1 MTTAS
6 RRTTELGL
14 LVLGTLFVVGAYLL
28 ASVPEDSDIPTTV
41 GPFLGVIVGLPLA
54 AHFVVRRLAP
64 HADGM
69 LLPLAS
75 LLNGLG
81 YVFIV
86 RLDEGRAEPHGLAG
100 LQSVWMVL
108 GVAAFFATLIVVR
121 DSLVITSGF
130 HWEGVILVGRQL
142 IVLGNSPPARSRR
155 RSAPSAAAAT
165 STTPASRPGLP
176 CRTAGHSSSATT

>member
-1 MTTAS
+1 
-6 RRTTELGL
+6 TELGL

-41 GPFLGVIVGLPLA
+41 GPFLRVIVGPPPP
-54 AHFVVRRLAP
+54 AHFVVRRLP
-64 HADGM
+64 PPPDGM
-69 LLPLAS
+69 RLPLAS

-108 GVAAFFATLIVVR
+108 GVA
-121 DSLVITSGF
+121 
-130 HWEGVILVGRQL
+130 
-142 IVLGNSPPARSRR
+142 
-155 RSAPSAAAAT
+155 
-165 STTPASRPGLP
+165 
-176 CRTAGHSSSATT
+176 